1 MREDARQQIAPL
13 RQEPGHLYPYQAAR
27 PHQAVEDEAQRD
39 DHDGGPHY
47 APTGQEHQGQADAR
61 HDGVHYRV
69 VAGAKLKGLEV
80 DDEVGDHRQKCGGE
94 EYIQGVDPPAAR
106 FLRRRIE
113 DEGEAD
119 GEAEMSVA
127 QNLLRQTPAQR
138 GVKLKDSEEH
148 QDCRNEDAHAPG
160 EDAIAR
166 IAFQLGQIDVCGDF
180 IQFFAMG
187 FFTIGVFVIG
197 VFMIV
202 FLMVEKVQR
211 RHPPAKKQG
220 RTPACRNGGR
230 QRKRGSAQ
238 NAHLTTCWGSRCPSP
253 CRNGPRRGGCCPE
266 CRGRDSPGTCAPP
279 SCSPRGAR
287 RGSHRWPP

>member
-1 MREDARQQIAPL
+1 MATCSNSKPNL
-13 RQEPGHLYPYQAAR
+13 GTKTQAK
-27 PHQAVEDEAQRD
+27 P
-39 DHDGGPHY
+39 PCS
-47 APTGQEHQGQADAR
+47 PSS
-61 HDGVHYRV
+61 VHYRV

-106 FLRRRIE
+106 FLRRWIE

-166 IAFQLGQIDVCGDF
+166 IAFQLGQIDVCRDF

-187 FFTIGVFVIG
+187 FFTIGVF
-197 VFMIV
+197 MIV
-202 FLMVEKVQR
+202 FLILDLQFK
-211 RHPPAKKQG
+211 
-220 RTPACRNGGR
+220 CNS
-230 QRKRGSAQ
+230 RG
-238 NAHLTTCWGSRCPSP
+238 
-253 CRNGPRRGGCCPE
+253 
-266 CRGRDSPGTCAPP
+266 
-279 SCSPRGAR
+279 
-287 RGSHRWPP
+287 